1 MLSTLL
7 LINAPPPAPHDNNYF
22 KILGNSKKGAKSV
35 NLDLIHTLQKFC
47 FTCKKI
53 CQQEAISST
62 NKG

>member
-1 MLSTLL
+1 MPSTLL
-7 LINAPPPAPHDNNYF
+7 LIDTPPPAPHDNYF